1 MPRVSIVVPA
11 YNYGRFL
18 PDCLG
23 SILPQPHRDLEVMV
37 VDDGSTDNTEEVVV
51 RFLARVRYFR
61 QENQGVGA
69 AMNQGIEL
77 AMGEYIR
84 FVDADDMVLESGLE
98 PQVALLDS
106 HPRVGLVYGQAYQV
120 NEKGETTLLRRPGF
134 ARGSYIRSGRQEIAA
149 LLFGIHITK
158 STVMLRRKCFD
169 KVGLFPEIRDGEDWL
184 MFIRIAKEF

>member
-1 MPRVSIVVPA
+1 MPRVSIVVPP

-23 SILPQPHRDLEVMV
+23 SILAQTYRDFEVMV
-37 VDDGSTDNTEEVVV
+37 VDDGSTDNTEEVVAG
-51 RFLARVRYFR
+51 FLPRVRYFR

-120 NEKGETTLLRRPGF
+120 NEKGGINLLRRPGF
-134 ARGSYIRSGRQEIAA
+134 ARGSYIRSGREENAG
-149 LLFGIHITK
+149 LLFWVCI
-158 STVMLRRKCFD
+158 S
-169 KVGLFPEIRDGEDWL
+169 
-184 MFIRIAKEF
+184 